1 MNRIWCSNCSE
12 LRITALHSSISC
24 TCVYLLRYKKKWL
37 HSFQRWKHDNCI
49 DIDYWS
55 KRYWKRNHSNIAA
68 DLHLGRDSSQ
78 LVLQIQL
85 STETQEKWVSQSS
98 GTSLVQGKKNMCRLQ
113 NVKTNRN
120 FKVCLVL
127 LLYKSHLPWFC
138 IYCEVKIL
146 CVNGLLNQQQ
156 IHSYSPGKVPKY
168 EFWLIPH

>member
-24 TCVYLLRYKKKWL
+24 AYVYLLRYKKKWL

-98 GTSLVQGKKNMCRLQ
+98 GTSLVQGKKPCVDFRMLKQTETLKFVLFYCYTNPICHDSASTVKWRSYVLMDFLTNSKYTHTHLGKFPNM
-113 NVKTNRN
+113 N
-120 FKVCLVL
+120 
-127 LLYKSHLPWFC
+127 S
-138 IYCEVKIL
+138 
-146 CVNGLLNQQQ
+146 G
-156 IHSYSPGKVPKY
+156 
-168 EFWLIPH
+168 